1 MVTIMNGGN
10 YMNEDTINLLRES
23 IVGCKMGINTLD
35 AVLPKVDNDKLRE
48 FLETMLRKNTEIMV
62 DMSICLYRKNEESKE
77 PMKMAREMAKF
88 TIDMK
93 TRCEDADKKIISIVV
108 DGCNMGIKKLEEN
121 ILECETAEKC
131 ASDNVRKLIALLQ
144 ECKDRLNN
152 REYLN

>member
-1 MVTIMNGGN
+1 
-10 YMNEDTINLLRES
+10 MNEDTINLLREA

-93 TRCEDADKKIISIVV
+93 TRCEDADKQIISIVV
-108 DGCNMGIKKLEEN
+108 DGCNMGIQKISEYQNDYTDASPEAISVAKQLVKMEE
-121 ILECETAEKC
+121 
-131 ASDNVRKLIALLQ
+131 DFMQ
-144 ECKDRLNN
+144 EMKA
-152 REYLN
+152 YM